1 MKNKS
6 QVPLVLSSIFHYYS
20 IRMILNTNK
29 EFIQSEVVVCKKE
42 YWDLKVKLL
51 PLCLHSVG
59 IPKIR
64 LVKLKIRT
72 DLQGICIKCSAHPL
86 WVIANKIESF
96 TMNDSVICFLS
107 DMFMAAQCILTYR
120 YLLIHNVYN
129 VQPILK
135 VILHKSRWVLPLFVQ
150 YTIITFWLVYFQTIE
165 RLRNKTMAYLV
176 NWAAQNGGGK
186 KAS

>member
-1 MKNKS
+1 MIS
-6 QVPLVLSSIFHYYS
+6 FYITFYILYSVPLSLFIFDCFISKKPNWPNWAGLALLVSRLSQKDSWTWQFHNVQ
-20 IRMILNTNK
+20 LLWLGWNTNK

-59 IPKIR
+59 ILKIR

-107 DMFMAAQCILTYR
+107 DMFMAA
-120 YLLIHNVYN
+120 H
-129 VQPILK
+129 
-135 VILHKSRWVLPLFVQ
+135 
-150 YTIITFWLVYFQTIE
+150 
-165 RLRNKTMAYLV
+165 AYLRIGTYLYTMCIMF
-176 NWAAQNGGGK
+176 NQYSKSFYISRDGCFHY
-186 KAS
+186 